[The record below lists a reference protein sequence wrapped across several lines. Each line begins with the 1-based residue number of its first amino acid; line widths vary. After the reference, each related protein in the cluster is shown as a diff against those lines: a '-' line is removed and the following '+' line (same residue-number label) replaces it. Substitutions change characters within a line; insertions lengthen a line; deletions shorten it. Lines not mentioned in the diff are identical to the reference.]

1 MNAHPTPVGA
11 AADHADAVDVLSD
24 LLAQQAQE
32 IRRLSEELVASYEK
46 EIRFFQNL
54 ESRDKQLKTQERA
67 YLKKVWWLE
76 SELRK
81 TREERDAAREERDT
95 AREQW
100 ERTRASRTF
109 RLQRRVW
116 KLRKAVRSWR

>member
-11 AADHADAVDVLSD
+11 AADHADAVEVLSD

-54 ESRDKQLKTQERA
+54 ESRDEQLKTQERA

-81 TREERDAAREERDT
+81 TREERDT